1 MDGRQRSRKKG
12 EFFGGSRRSDKSKLG
27 LKVGRDRAVGPE

>member
-12 EFFGGSRRSDKSKLG
+12 ELFGGSRSDESKLR
-27 LKVGRDRAVGPE
+27 LKVGRDWAIGPE